1 MTETICYPASEPGS
15 IAAVAAIL
23 REGGLAAIP
32 TDTLYGLAAS
42 VLSPE
47 AMAGVFTA
55 KRRPPDARVPVL
67 IATAAD
73 LPLLAANVPRD
84 AWRLIDRFWP
94 GAVTLVFPARRSLP
108 EVLTRGGQTVAVRVP
123 AARSALRLLEALG
136 EPVVGTSAN
145 LSGSPAATTAQ
156 EVLAQLGGRIDAVLE
171 DDAAVSAG
179 APSTIV
185 DLSGEAPVIVRAG
198 AVPADAIREAL
209 GTRVNVQEHLTVRQ
223 NRG

>member
-1 MTETICYPASEPGS
+1 
-15 IAAVAAIL
+15 
-23 REGGLAAIP
+23 
-32 TDTLYGLAAS
+32 
-42 VLSPE
+42 
-47 AMAGVFTA
+47 
-55 KRRPPDARVPVL
+55 
-67 IATAAD
+67 
-73 LPLLAANVPRD
+73 VPRD